1 MVELKK
7 FKRKKIFI
15 FALLLAFIFP
25 LLGTVLIIKGNSS
38 DFSSINNFIR
48 EESGFLLLMPIL
60 VLLAINSFFLEL
72 DNNTM
77 KNLLVIPISKK
88 NIIISKLIVL
98 LIFSIIFQIVGFG
111 IGALMSLVFKIPLD
125 GLGLN
130 FILAIATGIVLWA
143 AALPCIT
150 LVIWFDKSY
159 LLSVIIVFIYTLTN
173 YIMHFSEGIIMQP
186 IGFNLG
192 TLMPIPLIF
201 RWLYQFN
208 IPVGDVQIEFFNRF
222 SEYFVS
228 SPLCFSILLIESIIC
243 ILLMIKIYKR
253 REI

>member
-88 NIIISKLIVL
+88 
-98 LIFSIIFQIVGFG
+98 
-111 IGALMSLVFKIPLD
+111 
-125 GLGLN
+125 
-130 FILAIATGIVLWA
+130 
-143 AALPCIT
+143 
-150 LVIWFDKSY
+150 
-159 LLSVIIVFIYTLTN
+159 
-173 YIMHFSEGIIMQP
+173 
-186 IGFNLG
+186 
-192 TLMPIPLIF
+192 
-201 RWLYQFN
+201 
-208 IPVGDVQIEFFNRF
+208 
-222 SEYFVS
+222 
-228 SPLCFSILLIESIIC
+228 ILL
-243 ILLMIKIYKR
+243 LVN
-253 REI
+253 

>member
-15 FALLLAFIFP
+15 FALLLAFVFP
-25 LLGTVLIIKGNSS
+25 LIGTVLIVKGNSS

-130 FILAIATGIVLWA
+130 FILAIATGIVL
-143 AALPCIT
+143 
-150 LVIWFDKSY
+150 
-159 LLSVIIVFIYTLTN
+159 
-173 YIMHFSEGIIMQP
+173 
-186 IGFNLG
+186 
-192 TLMPIPLIF
+192 
-201 RWLYQFN
+201 
-208 IPVGDVQIEFFNRF
+208 
-222 SEYFVS
+222 
-228 SPLCFSILLIESIIC
+228 
-243 ILLMIKIYKR
+243 
-253 REI
+253 